1 MSFRKIADTSH
12 EQRSDVSM
20 RLANLEDLDVIA
32 AIDED
37 FFGDEDTERSFCRI

>member
-1 MSFRKIADTSH
+1 MLFRKIADTSH

-32 AIDED
+32 AID
-37 FFGDEDTERSFCRI
+37 SL